1 MKIAI
6 CYNPKK
12 ADKNYNEIVATFKKL
27 LENEKIEYFD
37 LDKTSSNLPDLIAVL
52 GGDGTIL
59 ANAQYATENNIP
71 ILAINVGTVGFLSS
85 FEEND
90 VARAVQMIAS
100 GNFKVTE
107 KTALHITTSD
117 GEGFFALNDAVIERA
132 KITNDYTVVSKL
144 DFAIDGNSVYK
155 LSSDGI
161 IISTPTGSTA
171 YSLSAGGVVLTPD
184 LHSFIATPIC
194 SHSLY
199 TRPIVFR
206 DDKKVSVSVM
216 KNSCSSVLSV
226 DGRGV
231 KRLKVGDVVTVEKH
245 QKALKIIDCGEDFFN
260 RLIRKLGK

>member
-12 ADKNYNEIVATFKKL
+12 ADKAYDNIVARFKEL
-27 LENEKIEYFD
+27 LVDEKIEYVD
-37 LDKTSSNLPDLIAVL
+37 LDKSKIEQVDLIAVL

-85 FEEND
+85 YEEKD
-90 VARAVQMIAS
+90 LEDAVKTISSA
-100 GNFKVTE
+100 NFKLNE
-107 KTALHITTSD
+107 KTALLVVTND
-117 GEGFFALNDAVIERA
+117 GDEFFALNDAVIERK
-132 KITNDYTVVSKL
+132 KITDDYTVVSKL

-155 LSSDGI
+155 LSADGI

-171 YSLSAGGVVLTPD
+171 YSLSAGGVILTPD

-206 DDKKVSVSVM
+206 DDKEISVTIM
-216 KNSCSSVLSV
+216 KNSCSSVLSI

-231 KRLKVGDVVTVEKH
+231 KKLKQGDKITVKKH
-245 QKALKIIDCGEDFFN
+245 PKTLKIVDCGEDFFN

>member
-1 MKIAI
+1 MSLVSII
-6 CYNPKK
+6 G
-12 ADKNYNEIVATFKKL
+12 IVAV
-27 LENEKIEYFD
+27 
-37 LDKTSSNLPDLIAVL
+37 VL
-52 GGDGTIL
+52 
-59 ANAQYATENNIP
+59 IP
-71 ILAINVGTVGFLSS
+71 ILIFVFFFLPNYKS
-85 FEEND
+85 
-90 VARAVQMIAS
+90 
-100 GNFKVTE
+100 
-107 KTALHITTSD
+107 
-117 GEGFFALNDAVIERA
+117 VIERA

-206 DDKKVSVSVM
+206 DDKQISVTVM

-231 KRLKVGDVVTVEKH
+231 KRLKIGDVVTVKKH
-245 QKALKIIDCGEDFFN
+245 SKALKIVDCGEDFFN

>member
-1 MKIAI
+1 MKIGI

-12 ADKNYNEIVATFKKL
+12 TDKDYDNFVAKFKEL
-27 LENEKIEYFD
+27 LQGAEIEYFD
-37 LDKTSSNLPDLIAVL
+37 LNKADGTKPDLISVL

-59 ANAQYATENNIP
+59 ANAQYATENGIP

-85 FEEND
+85 FEEKD
-90 VARAVQMIAS
+90 LEKAVQIIKS
-100 GNFKVTE
+100 GDFTLTE
-107 KTALHITTSD
+107 KTALSIITSD
-117 GEGFFALNDAVIERA
+117 SEEFFALNDAVIERE
-132 KITNDYTVVSKL
+132 KITADYTVVSKL

-184 LHSFIATPIC
+184 LKSFIATPIC

-206 DDKKVSVSVM
+206 DDKQASVTVM

-231 KRLKVGDVVTVEKH
+231 KRLKAGDIITVKKH
-245 QKALKIIDCGEDFFN
+245 SKTLKIVDCGEDFFN
-260 RLIRKLGK
+260 RLIKKLGK

>member
-12 ADKNYNEIVATFKKL
+12 TDKGYDETVLRLKSL
-27 LENEKIEYFD
+27 LEDAKIEYFD
-37 LDKTSSNLPDLIAVL
+37 LDKNSPKPDVIAVL

-59 ANAQYATENNIP
+59 ANAQYATENDLP

-85 FEEND
+85 LEEKD
-90 VARAVQMIAS
+90 LEIAVKMLSQ
-100 GNFKVTE
+100 GNFKLNE
-107 KTALHITTSD
+107 KTALMVSTSD
-117 GEGFFALNDAVIERA
+117 GEKFFALNDAVIERE
-132 KITNDYTVVSKL
+132 KITQDFTVVSKL

-184 LHSFIATPIC
+184 LDSFIATPIC

-206 DDKKVSVSVM
+206 DDKQVSVTVM

-231 KRLKVGDVVTVEKH
+231 KRLKVGDTVTVKKH
-245 QKALKIIDCGEDFFN
+245 SKKLKIVDCGEDFFN

>member
-12 ADKNYNEIVATFKKL
+12 VDKTYEGIVLKFKEL
-27 LENEKIEYFD
+27 LKEAKIEYFD
-37 LDKTSSNLPDLIAVL
+37 FDKSTTDNIDLIAVL

-59 ANAQYATENNIP
+59 ANAQYATEKDIP

-85 FEEND
+85 YEEKD
-90 VARAVQMIAS
+90 LELAVKTISS
-100 GNFKVTE
+100 GEFKLTE
-107 KTALHITTSD
+107 KTALCVKTSD
-117 GEGFFALNDAVIERA
+117 GEEFFALNDAVIERK
-132 KITNDYTVVSKL
+132 KIADDYTVVSKL
-144 DFAIDGNSVYK
+144 DLAIDGNSVYK
-155 LSSDGI
+155 LSADGI

-206 DDKKVSVSVM
+206 DDKEISVTVM
-216 KNSCSSVLSV
+216 KNSCSSVLTV
-226 DGRGV
+226 DGKGV
-231 KRLKVGDVVTVEKH
+231 KKLKQGDKVTVTKH
-245 QKALKIIDCGEDFFN
+245 TKTLKIVDCGEDFFD

>member
-12 ADKNYNEIVATFKKL
+12 VDSNYIETVSKFKSL
-27 LENEKIEYFD
+27 LEDAKIEYFD
-37 LDKTSSNLPDLIAVL
+37 LNKNEEEHADLIAVL

-59 ANAQYATENNIP
+59 ANAEYATENEIA

-85 FEEND
+85 FEEKD
-90 VARAVQMIAS
+90 LSSAVDIIRS
-100 GNFKVTE
+100 GNFSLKE
-107 KTALHITTSD
+107 KTALKVSTSD
-117 GEGFFALNDAVIERA
+117 GEEFFALNDAVIERE
-132 KITNDYTVVSKL
+132 KITNDYSVVSKL
-144 DFAIDGNSVYK
+144 NFAIDGNLIYN

-206 DDKKVSVSVM
+206 DDKQVSVTVR

-226 DGRGV
+226 DGKGV
-231 KRLKVGDVVTVEKH
+231 KRLKAGDVITVTKH
-245 QKALKIIDCGEDFFN
+245 DKTLKIVDCGEDFFN

>member
-1 MKIAI
+1 MKIAL

-12 ADKNYNEIVATFKKL
+12 VNKSYDNIVCKFKQL
-27 LENEKIEYFD
+27 LTDNKIEYFD
-37 LDKTSSNLPDLIAVL
+37 FDKSNKRCADLIAVL

-59 ANAQYATENNIP
+59 AHAQYATENNIP

-85 FEEND
+85 YEEKD
-90 VARAVQMIAS
+90 LEIAVKTIS
-100 GNFKVTE
+100 EGNFTLTE
-107 KTALHITTSD
+107 KTALCVQTND
-117 GEGFFALNDAVIERA
+117 GEEYFALNDAVIERK
-132 KITNDYTVVSKL
+132 KIPDDYTVVSKL

-155 LSSDGI
+155 LSADGI
-161 IISTPTGSTA
+161 IIATPTGSTA

-206 DDKKVSVSVM
+206 DDKEISITVM
-216 KNSCSSVLSV
+216 KNSCSSVLTL

-231 KRLKVGDVVTVEKH
+231 KKLKQGDKITVKKH
-245 QKALKIIDCGEDFFN
+245 KNTLKIVDCGEDFFD